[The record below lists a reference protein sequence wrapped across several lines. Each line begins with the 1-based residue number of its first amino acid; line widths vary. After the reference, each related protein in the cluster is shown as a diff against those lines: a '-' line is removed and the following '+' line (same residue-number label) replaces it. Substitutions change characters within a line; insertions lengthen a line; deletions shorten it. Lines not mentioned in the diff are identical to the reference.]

1 MYGYPRL
8 LPFLIHSVPTRRSS
22 DLCIADD
29 VGLVGT
35 EAVELRPHRTAIGAE
50 HADLDEVAGLDV
62 RRQIEG
68 PRHMV
73 EVVAGRPVEAERR
86 QLLARRFAQQ
96 RDRKAP
102 ADMRRVEQR
111 AIGAVVD
118 IKLFAAALRS
128 EEHTSELQSLM
139 RNSYA
144 VFCLKKKKT
153 QYTKHITT

>member
-1 MYGYPRL
+1 MIRRPPR
-8 LPFLIHSVPTRRSS
+8 STRT
-22 DLCIADD
+22 DTLFPYTPLFIADD
-29 VGLVGT
+29 VGLVGA

-96 RDRKAP
+96 RDRKST
-102 ADMRRVEQR
+102 R
-111 AIGAVVD
+111 
-118 IKLFAAALRS
+118 L
-128 EEHTSELQSLM
+128 
-139 RNSYA
+139 NSS
-144 VFCLKKKKT
+144 
-153 QYTKHITT
+153 H

>member
-1 MYGYPRL
+1 MCCVYLSFLSFYCYGCFFLMVRRPPR
-8 LPFLIHSVPTRRSS
+8 STRTDTLFPYTTLFRS
-22 DLCIADD
+22 
-29 VGLVGT
+29 
-35 EAVELRPHRTAIGAE
+35 VELRPHRTAIGAE

-118 IKLFAAALRS
+118 IKIGRA
-128 EEHTSELQSLM
+128 HVCTQSLM

-144 VFCLKKKKT
+144 
-153 QYTKHITT
+153 